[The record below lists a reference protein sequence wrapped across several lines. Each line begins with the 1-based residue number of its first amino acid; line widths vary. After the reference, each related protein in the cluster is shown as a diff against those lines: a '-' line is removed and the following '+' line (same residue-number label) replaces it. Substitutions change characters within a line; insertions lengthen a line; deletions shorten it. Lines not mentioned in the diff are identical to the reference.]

1 MDPAEAGRLQLA
13 ISSQGN
19 LVGQHDQALREI
31 SDTLRTLTTSVT
43 QLSGRLDEYANHL
56 ASLTAPVHVPDPPA
70 PVQPAFQPAVQLS
83 HPREP
88 FIPTPV
94 RYSGVIGSCSQFLHQ
109 CSLVFEQQPLT
120 YATDKSKIAFIMS
133 LLCEKASAWA
143 VAIAKG
149 DSPICRSFQSFSTEM
164 LRVFDHPLQGR
175 EVSNRLF
182 SLRQG
187 SEPVSTYSIDFRIL
201 AAESGWDEKALQG
214 AFLRGLR
221 EELKDELAARDET
234 SSLEELISLAIRLDN
249 RLSERRRERV
259 DRQSSP
265 TPFSRPRVSR
275 RPAPSAPL
283 HPPSE
288 PPSSSVSSST
298 ASSPLSTEEPMQ
310 LGRLRLTP
318 TERQRRLH
326 LRLCI
331 YCGQAGHVLA
341 HCPALP
347 KEQAHQQPE
356 GRW

>member
-1 MDPAEAGRLQLA
+1 MDPAEAERLKLA
-13 ISSQGN
+13 VSCQGA
-19 LVGQHDQALREI
+19 LVGQHDQALQEI
-31 SDTLRTLTTSVT
+31 MDTLHKLTTSVT
-43 QLSGRLDEYANHL
+43 QLSSRMDEFATHL
-56 ASLTAPVHVPDPPA
+56 ASVTVPVHAPDPPA
-70 PVQPAFQPAVQLS
+70 PLPAPAQLS

-94 RYSGVIGSCSQFLHQ
+94 RYSGVLGSCSQFLHQ
-109 CSLVFEQQPLT
+109 CSLVFDQQPLT

-143 VAIAKG
+143 VAIAKS
-149 DSPICRSFQSFSTEM
+149 DSPICQSFPSFTAEM
-164 LRVFDHPLQGR
+164 LRVFDHPLQGK
-175 EVSNRLF
+175 EASNRLF
-182 SLRQG
+182 SLHQG
-187 SEPVSTYSIDFRIL
+187 SESVSTYSIDFRIL

-249 RLSERRRERV
+249 RLRERRRERV
-259 DRQSSP
+259 GRQSSP
-265 TPFSRPRVSR
+265 TPFSRSRFPR
-275 RPAPSAPL
+275 RPAPSAPP
-283 HPPSE
+283 HPPPE
-288 PPSSSVSSST
+288 PPSSSVSSPT

-310 LGRLRLTP
+310 LGRLGLTP
-318 TERQRRLH
+318 TERQRRFR

-347 KEQAHQQPE
+347 KEQAHQPPE